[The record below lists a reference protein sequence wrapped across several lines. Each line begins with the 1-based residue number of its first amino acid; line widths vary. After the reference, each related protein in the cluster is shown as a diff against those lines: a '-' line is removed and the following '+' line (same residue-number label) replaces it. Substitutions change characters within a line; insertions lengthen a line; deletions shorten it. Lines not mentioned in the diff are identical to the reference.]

1 MWWGR
6 GGFRGTVLHGLYR
19 YVPLWR
25 SLFFQIS
32 LHSVNQTLY
41 QSNLRSFECRTD
53 CFVALL
59 ILKVQLNL
67 CTTAPLGTERN
78 QPLWRGWNKSECM
91 DCPPKKWLLVEVWLY
106 HGYTYHLK
114 MGWQKAW
121 FHSIPLWQG
130 QLNKIVLGG
139 MITHQIIHEN
149 KRVILVLIFL
159 ISYIL
164 LAEISELQ
172 LVKHT
177 SYYHWYHEQTNDDF
191 LHWFKGNKRY

>member
-6 GGFRGTVLHGLYR
+6 GGGRGTVLHGLYR

-25 SLFFQIS
+25 SWFSNIITLCEPNS
-32 LHSVNQTLY
+32 LPKQPHIFWMQNWLLCSATNFKSTVEPLY
-41 QSNLRSFECRTD
+41 NG
-53 CFVALL
+53 
-59 ILKVQLNL
+59 
-67 CTTAPLGTERN
+67 PLGTERN
-78 QPLWRGWNKSECM
+78 QPLWRGSNKSECM
-91 DCPPKKWLLVEVWLY
+91 DCPPKKWPLVEVWLY

-114 MGWQKAW
+114 MGWQKGW